1 MSKVAAAT
9 AITTPARAITPKL
22 VYKQLNTILD
32 PELHV
37 GLVDLGL
44 IYDVSISPVQTSAG
58 ERLHIHV
65 LMTLTSVGCPLA
77 GTFDAMVKQGLTE
90 LPGIESNDITV
101 ELTFDPPWIMDMMN
115 PETRAALGL

>member
-1 MSKVAAAT
+1 MPKAAVITSKQ
-9 AITTPARAITPKL
+9 

-32 PELHV
+32 PELHI

-44 IYDVSISPVQTSAG
+44 IYDVSVAPKQTEEG
-58 ERLHIHV
+58 ERLHIHI
-65 LMTLTSVGCPLA
+65 LMTLTTVGCPLA

-90 LPGIESNDITV
+90 LPGIEARDITV

-115 PETRAALGL
+115 PETRAQLGL